1 MKMDWLRLWHE
12 MPIDPKWRVVS
23 RRSGR
28 PASEIIAVYTMM
40 LVNASQSE
48 ERGTLENWDDED
60 VAAALDMET
69 EHVLAIREAMQGKV
83 LDGQHLAGWEKRQP
97 SREDEGRYERVKRHR
112 EKAASEN
119 PENNPE
125 TPDEP
130 LKRDETDDDIVKRD
144 ETHGNA
150 LKRTETPRNALKRDE
165 TTDKI
170 RLEKRRKDQEHIIP
184 AQEREQDKPIALIDQ
199 QYIPLFR
206 QIASVFHEEDLPPT
220 SKRINTLKK
229 AMKLNH
235 VGGFDRI
242 LEAASNLASSLSP
255 PGMKRYDWLLHGFDF
270 EEHITEFL
278 TRKNNG
284 KPKPRK
290 YAAVPDDWRPEDAV
304 VATTQ

>member
-28 PASEIIAVYTMM
+28 PTSEIIAVYTMM
-40 LVNASQSE
+40 LVNASQSC
-48 ERGTLENWDDED
+48 ERGSLERWDDEV

-69 EHVLAIREAMQGKV
+69 DQVLAIREAMQGVV
-83 LDGQHLAGWEKRQP
+83 LEGNHLTGWERRQP
-97 SREDEGRYERVKRHR
+97 EREREDNSNERVRRWR
-112 EKAASEN
+112 ERQGSDVTQGHTEN
-119 PENNPE
+119 ESL
-125 TPDEP
+125 TPCNA
-130 LKRDETDDDIVKRD
+130 TDGSVTPCNATDCNV
-144 ETHGNA
+144 TPCNA
-150 LKRTETPRNALKRDE
+150 L
-165 TTDKI
+165 DKI
-170 RLEKRRKDQEHIIP
+170 REDKKRKDPEQIIP
-184 AQEREQDKPIALIDQ
+184 ALEQEQEQDRPIALIDQ

-206 QIASVFHEEDLPPT
+206 QIAGVFHEEDLPPT
-220 SKRINTLKK
+220 FKRISTLKK
-229 AMKLNH
+229 AMKVNH
-235 VGGFDRI
+235 IGGFDRI

-284 KPKPRK
+284 KSKPRK

-304 VATTQ
+304 ATTAK

>member
-28 PASEIIAVYTMM
+28 PTSEIIAVYTMM
-40 LVNASQSE
+40 LVNASQSC
-48 ERGTLENWDDED
+48 ERGSLEHWDDEV
-60 VAAALDMET
+60 VAAAFDMEI
-69 EHVLAIREAMQGKV
+69 EQVHAIREAMQGVV
-83 LDGQHLAGWEKRQP
+83 LEGNHLTGWERRQP
-97 SREDEGRYERVKRHR
+97 EREREDNSSERVRRWR
-112 EKAASEN
+112 ERQGSDV
-119 PENNPE
+119 
-125 TPDEP
+125 TQ
-130 LKRDETDDDIVKRD
+130 
-144 ETHGNA
+144 GNA
-150 LKRTETPRNALKRDE
+150 ENEPVTPSNEMKRPVTPSNAMKR
-165 TTDKI
+165 TDKI
-170 RLEKRRKDQEHIIP
+170 REEKKRKDPEHIIP
-184 AQEREQDKPIALIDQ
+184 AQEQAQEQDRPIALIDQ

-206 QIASVFHEEDLPPT
+206 QIAGVFHEEDLPPT
-220 SKRINTLKK
+220 FKRISTLKK
-229 AMKLNH
+229 AMKVNH
-235 VGGFDRI
+235 IGGFDRI

-304 VATTQ
+304 ATTAK

>member
-12 MPIDPKWRVVS
+12 LPTDPKWRVVS

-28 PASEIIAVYTMM
+28 PLPEIISIYILM

-48 ERGTLENWDDED
+48 ERGTLEHWDDE
-60 VAAALDMET
+60 VAAAALDMET
-69 EHVLAIREAMQGKV
+69 EQVLSIREAMQGVV
-83 LDGQHLAGWEKRQP
+83 LENNYLTGWERRQP
-97 SREDEGRYERVKRHR
+97 EREREDNSNERVRRWR
-112 EKAASEN
+112 ERKGSDVTQGNNENEPVTPCNATECNVTPCNAADCN
-119 PENNPE
+119 V
-125 TPDEP
+125 TPC
-130 LKRDETDDDIVKRD
+130 
-144 ETHGNA
+144 NA
-150 LKRTETPRNALKRDE
+150 P
-165 TTDKI
+165 DKI
-170 RLEKRRKDQEHIIP
+170 REDKKRKDPNHIKGGLLKKQEHE
-184 AQEREQDKPIALIDQ
+184 QEQDRPITLIDQ

-220 SKRINTLKK
+220 FKRINTLKK

-235 VGGFDRI
+235 IGGFDRI

>member
-12 MPIDPKWRVVS
+12 MPIDPKWRVAS

-28 PASEIIAVYTMM
+28 PTSEIISVYTMM
-40 LVNASQSE
+40 LVNASQSC
-48 ERGTLENWDDED
+48 ERGSLEHWDDEV

-69 EHVLAIREAMQGKV
+69 EQVLAIREAMQGVV
-83 LDGQHLAGWEKRQP
+83 LEGNHLTGWERRQP
-97 SREDEGRYERVKRHR
+97 EREREDNSNERVRRWR
-112 EKAASEN
+112 ERQDSDVTQGHTEN
-119 PENNPE
+119 
-125 TPDEP
+125 EP
-130 LKRDETDDDIVKRD
+130 LTPCNATDGSVTPCNAT
-144 ETHGNA
+144 ECNVTPCNA
-150 LKRTETPRNALKRDE
+150 L
-165 TTDKI
+165 DKI
-170 RLEKRRKDQEHIIP
+170 REDKKRKDPEHIIP
-184 AQEREQDKPIALIDQ
+184 AQEQAQEQDRPIALIDQ

-206 QIASVFHEEDLPPT
+206 QIAGVFHEEDLPPT
-220 SKRINTLKK
+220 FKRIRTLKK
-229 AMKLNH
+229 AMKVNH
-235 VGGFDRI
+235 IGGFDRI

-304 VATTQ
+304 ATSAK